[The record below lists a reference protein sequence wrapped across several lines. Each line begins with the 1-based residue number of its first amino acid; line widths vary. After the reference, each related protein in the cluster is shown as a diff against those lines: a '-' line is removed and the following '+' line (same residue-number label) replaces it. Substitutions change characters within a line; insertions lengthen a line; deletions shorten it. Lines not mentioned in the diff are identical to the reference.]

1 MNDRT
6 YNSGDFDDLD
16 LSHDEADFAR
26 SLRSSLAKV
35 AASSPTH
42 VPPFDD
48 IEASRADNT
57 VVALRRRRARSW
69 GRVVA
74 AAAAVTLVV
83 GVGAMLLNDDRDAG
97 TDLALEATTPSSTA
111 DGEIANAGVPE
122 VAVAPDADA
131 DAAITAAVDDAVAAD
146 AAADAAAGAA
156 ADAALP
162 ATEGAQAAAA
172 VDEPAVA
179 PAINDDA
186 VVAKQAPAPSSSRA
200 TTKSVSVSASTR
212 STASAQPASTARA
225 PASAPVSSSAALP
238 APIPAPAVGTPV
250 FTDGDALYAQ
260 TLTGSSGVGVSF
272 SAVRLPN
279 DTSGAK
285 GQFPVIV
292 LSDLPAGAQATSSL
306 NGLLRSDIERFASE
320 LAADSKVETI
330 GGTIGRVTVSNKL
343 VVVERTYL
351 VTRKDTTPELDGW
364 PGALVVDVQS
374 GRILEAR
381 ELFTAA
387 ALEEMASRLSAD
399 IASKYSAA
407 QLKSNAADVARTL
420 FRAVASDNRACC
432 AVAPR
437 SDGVL
442 VSIDGSYVLADPRG
456 EVLSTLVPWSALD
469 GLIASTSPVADRLA
483 EAESLRG

>member
-6 YNSGDFDDLD
+6 HNSGDFDDLD

-35 AASSPTH
+35 AASSPTR

-57 VVALRRRRARSW
+57 VVVLRRSRARSW

-131 DAAITAAVDDAVAAD
+131 DAAITAAADDAVAAD

-156 ADAALP
+156 A
-162 ATEGAQAAAA
+162 A

-179 PAINDDA
+179 PSENDDA

-250 FTDGDALYAQ
+250 FTDGDALYEQ

-272 SAVRLPN
+272 AAVRLPN

-330 GGTIGRVTVSNKL
+330 GGTIGRVTVSSKL

-351 VTRKDTTPELDGW
+351 VTRKDTTPALDGW

-407 QLKSNAADVARTL
+407 QLKSNAADVTRTL